1 MSFQKRKMTIT
12 EKIGMKNARIAL
24 KKTSDGRKIATPAS
38 YKNKCTFNEA
48 VKGEEGCCCL
58 TH

>member
-12 EKIGMKNARIAL
+12 DTIGMKKARIAL
-24 KKTSDGRKIATPAS
+24 KKISDGTKSATPAGF
-38 YKNKCTFNEA
+38 KRKGTFNEA